1 MRGVETCICQ
11 LHSRTASLPS
21 MGMINALTHLNKLLH
36 ITGAR
41 ESFPFQTC
49 QQTRLLLQL
58 NVRSVCEV
66 AFAGCC
72 CIPTCMRLLL
82 VE

>member
-1 MRGVETCICQ
+1 MRGVETYICQ

-41 ESFPFQTC
+41 ESFPSQTC
-49 QQTRLLLQL
+49 QQTKPLQPCVAAGRAKRLR
-58 NVRSVCEV
+58 RSSIHAKVCR
-66 AFAGCC
+66 
-72 CIPTCMRLLL
+72 M
-82 VE
+82 